1 MAYVRSLCLALSCV
15 VLVAACDGSSSQ
27 DGDSNDGEGG
37 AGATAGNGAS
47 TGDGA
52 STSGG
57 AGDPG
62 GLPLGEEVAG
72 EYNLGPVEW
81 EGSFWNA
88 CGPYPAEITTIEG
101 NLLAGLSNEYA
112 ADGSQCD
119 ACIKI
124 VTALGHETIA
134 RVVTY
139 GVTTAPGNIDVS
151 QAAYDVLTEGEY
163 PRTMTWQ
170 LVECP
175 DTGPLSFQYQTGANT
190 YWTSLWVRNPRIAV
204 DQLLVKSAN
213 HADFTP
219 LERGPDGTFTDAG
232 GFGDGGFT
240 LRVVAID
247 GSSFEQAFDAF
258 EPGALVTASGNL

>member
-1 MAYVRSLCLALSCV
+1 MVVALSLSCA
-15 VLVAACDGSSSQ
+15 LGACDGSSSQ
-27 DGDSNDGEGG
+27 DGDPSDGGG
-37 AGATAGNGAS
+37 GGSGDGGSSGSGAS
-47 TGDGA
+47 
-52 STSGG
+52 SSSG

-88 CGPYPAEITTIEG
+88 CGPYPAEVTTIEG

-151 QAAYDVLTEGEY
+151 QAAYDLLTEDEY

-175 DTGPLSFQYQTGANT
+175 EAGPLSFQYQTGANT